1 MFLPPFPYHE
11 RLVVE
16 FYYTL
21 LAKRVDFVV
30 WIPMRLDLA
39 DIGNIYDHFLR
50 LFPCARPRVST
61 LVSFQKKK
69 KKKERTKR
77 IKILVI
83 FVIIDYWN
91 NLGWDVNFIS
101 GRKKK
106 EKEGNE
112 MKKEK
117 KLQRIGTHRDGK
129 NGGGGWKKRFYRART
144 EEDCTTGL
152 FLGKSSR
159 QSATKL
165 ARMCRRWIFHGPS
178 TLLAKA
184 SE

>member
-1 MFLPPFPYHE
+1 MGCK
-11 RLVVE
+11 
-16 FYYTL
+16 FYFG
-21 LAKRVDFVV
+21 A
-30 WIPMRLDLA
+30 
-39 DIGNIYDHFLR
+39 
-50 LFPCARPRVST
+50 
-61 LVSFQKKK
+61 
-69 KKKERTKR
+69 E
-77 IKILVI
+77 
-83 FVIIDYWN
+83 
-91 NLGWDVNFIS
+91 
-101 GRKKK
+101 KK

-165 ARMCRRWIFHGPS
+165 ARMCRR
-178 TLLAKA
+178 
-184 SE
+184 